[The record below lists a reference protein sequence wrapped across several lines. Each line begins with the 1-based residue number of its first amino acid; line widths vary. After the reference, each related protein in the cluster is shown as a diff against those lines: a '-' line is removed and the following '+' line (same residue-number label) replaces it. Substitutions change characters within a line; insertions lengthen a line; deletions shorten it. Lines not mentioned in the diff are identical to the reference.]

1 MYNETIRKI
10 TSLTLLT
17 ILVASSAV
25 VGLPNALP
33 HAQAATNANLFVSA
47 ENSQFNNYFAG
58 PQVIQVVVADPDIN
72 RLDQAYGEP
81 VVTVNGKRLRMA
93 QGTDGNWY
101 AYFADRNQALAAGNT
116 AAKSGQGLNFGGF
129 CGPTSTF
136 APKAGVNYLDTKG
149 FTVARGS
156 FGSNNHTS
164 TSLLNATGL
173 ANIVCDATKGTGLTA
188 GQMEHVV
195 RQNKTLN
202 VNTLGFGAG
211 TTYENAWP
219 IIQLYDFSAIPSAVT
234 VDYQKNGGDHIG
246 NLTFDRIPQNL
257 ITVTTDRSTYP
268 QNSQVFLT
276 MSDPQLNIDPTED
289 DSWTWGANANN
300 NTLYYEAFT
309 RNGIER
315 SDGTTGPGGQPAMQ
329 NLIGNLTTFM
339 FNHNGKFT
347 FVPQAQNVRI
357 V

>member
-1 MYNETIRKI
+1 MQTAKAMDGLIPKYEPVQHI
-10 TSLTLLT
+10 
-17 ILVASSAV
+17 SSN
-25 VGLPNALP
+25 PNLY
-33 HAQAATNANLFVSA
+33 VSA
-47 ENSQFNNYFAG
+47 ENPLFKNYFSG
-58 PQVIQVVVADPDIN
+58 PMVIEVIVIDPDIQ

-81 VVTVNGKRLRMA
+81 IVTVNGKRLRMA

-202 VNTLGFGAG
+202 VN
-211 TTYENAWP
+211 
-219 IIQLYDFSAIPSAVT
+219 
-234 VDYQKNGGDHIG
+234 KIG
-246 NLTFDRIPQNL
+246 RA
-257 ITVTTDRSTYP
+257 S
-268 QNSQVFLT
+268 
-276 MSDPQLNIDPTED
+276 
-289 DSWTWGANANN
+289 
-300 NTLYYEAFT
+300 
-309 RNGIER
+309 
-315 SDGTTGPGGQPAMQ
+315 
-329 NLIGNLTTFM
+329 
-339 FNHNGKFT
+339 
-347 FVPQAQNVRI
+347 
-357 V
+357 